1 MKQNEI
7 HMGSVHIHKK
17 VIAEI
22 VETAIKDIKGVFLS
36 EENLTKKFFS
46 FMYKDH
52 FPSVDISVDENQEV
66 VLGVKINV
74 HFGLN
79 IPDVAR
85 QVQDIVKRA
94 LDETV
99 NVEIK
104 DINVNIQGIE
114 RGQK

>member
-1 MKQNEI
+1 MKQNDI

-22 VETAIKDIKGVFLS
+22 VETAIKDIEGVSLA

-46 FMYKDH
+46 FMYKDQ
-52 FPSVDISVDENQEV
+52 FPGVDVHVDENQDV
-66 VLGVKINV
+66 ILGVKINV
-74 HFGLN
+74 RFGLN

-85 QVQDIVKRA
+85 QVQEIVKRA

-99 NVEIK
+99 NVIIK
-104 DINVNIQGIE
+104 DINISIQGIE